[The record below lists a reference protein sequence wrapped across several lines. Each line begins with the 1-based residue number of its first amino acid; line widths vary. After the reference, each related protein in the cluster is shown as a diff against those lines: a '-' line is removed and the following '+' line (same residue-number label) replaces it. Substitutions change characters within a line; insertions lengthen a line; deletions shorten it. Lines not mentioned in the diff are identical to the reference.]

1 MAKSTINA
9 TQKKKRGRPPKPE
22 GRRLSIP
29 IAFPPEMV
37 VAVDAYA
44 SAADVTR
51 SEAVRR
57 LVELG
62 LKVKVRAR

>member
-1 MAKSTINA
+1 MVKSTINA

-37 VAVDAYA
+37 AAVDAH
-44 SAADVTR
+44 AAEAELTR

-57 LVELG
+57 LVGLG
-62 LKVKVRAR
+62 LKVKGKR

>member
-1 MAKSTINA
+1 MAKSTISA

-29 IAFPPEMV
+29 IAFPPDMV
-37 VAVDAYA
+37 AALDAYA
-44 SAADVTR
+44 AKAEITR
-51 SEAVRR
+51 SESVRR

-62 LKVKVRAR
+62 LKKKTST